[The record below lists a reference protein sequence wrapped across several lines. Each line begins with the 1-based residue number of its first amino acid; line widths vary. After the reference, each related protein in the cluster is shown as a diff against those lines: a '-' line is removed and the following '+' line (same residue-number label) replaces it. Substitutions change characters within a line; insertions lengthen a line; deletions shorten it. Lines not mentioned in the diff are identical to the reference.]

1 MAEWDMVADPDVPK
15 PPEPANVDHLVFWDP
30 CSGAA
35 PIVVQDPRAFVM
47 GRIIVLA
54 IALGL
59 LGLLGLVVALV
70 QERS

>member
-15 PPEPANVDHLVFWDP
+15 PPEPAKVDHLVFWDP